1 MWTSRTEVAETAL
14 EGAPARH
21 RDPWE
26 DALRRLIRNRAALAG
41 LAIILALALLAL
53 AAPLVAPYHFAE
65 DHLEDN
71 YAGPG
76 SQYLLGADFL
86 GRDLLSRL
94 IYGTRVSLTVGVAGA
109 TMATLIGVLWGAVA
123 GYRGGLVGSLM
134 MRFVDLMYGF
144 PTLLLIIL
152 IMVYFRAAAESPGG
166 AGLVREWLRSLDSA
180 VGGMLFIFIG
190 IAITSWM
197 TMARLVRGMVLSLK
211 ESDYVTAARATG
223 ASDLRII
230 WRHLTPNF
238 LGPVI
243 VAETLNIPTY
253 ILYEAFLSFIGLG
266 VNPPMPSW
274 GAMIDEGMASLRS
287 NPHLVLFPSAALALT
302 LLAFNFVGDG
312 LRDALDPRLRRAG

>member
-1 MWTSRTEVAETAL
+1 MWRSRAEA
-14 EGAPARH
+14 APAPFESAPPPSRG
-21 RDPWE
+21 PWE
-26 DALRRLIRNRAALAG
+26 DALRRLASNRAALVG
-41 LAIILALALLAL
+41 LAFIVVLALAAL

-65 DHLEDN
+65 DHLADN
-71 YAGPG
+71 YAAPG
-76 SQYLLGADFL
+76 TKYLLGADFL

-94 IYGTRVSLTVGVAGA
+94 IYGARVSLTVGVVGA
-109 TMATLIGVLWGAVA
+109 TLATVIGVAWGAVA
-123 GYRGGLVGSLM
+123 GYRGGIVDSLM

-152 IMVYFRAAAESPGG
+152 IMVFFRAPAGSSGAAGF
-166 AGLVREWLRSLDSA
+166 VREELRSLDSA
-180 VGGMLFIFIG
+180 IGGMLFIFIG

-211 ESDYVTAARATG
+211 ESDFVTAARATG
-223 ASDLRII
+223 ASDVRII
-230 WRHLTPNF
+230 WRHLAPNF

-266 VNPPMPSW
+266 VNAPMPSW
-274 GAMIDEGMASLRS
+274 GAMIDEGMAAMRS
-287 NPHLVLFPSAALALT
+287 NPHVVLFPSAALALT

-312 LRDALDPRLRRAG
+312 LRDALDPRLRRAK